1 MKHQHISRLEAH
13 LEKLVEGTFA
23 HLFGRKIRVQDIAL
37 QLARA
42 MRDGVIPYQGQD
54 SRPIAPDNYLI
65 YSNPKIEAHLTQNYP
80 QLPIMLCDHLIELA
94 TQSGYRIINRPIVKI
109 FGDAQLELGKILVVA
124 EHSNYKA
131 NSTAALQ
138 RVDIPQKTSKY
149 AQLIIGETRSINLQD
164 DVINIGRSPDNH
176 IIVDDPHTSRNHIQL
191 RLRFNAYW
199 VFDSNSQSGTFVNDT
214 RIIEHQLQSG
224 DIIVIG
230 KTKIL
235 YIEDDTSLDSDLD
248 QTEAFDPI

>member
-23 HLFGRKIRVQDIAL
+23 NLFGRKIRVQDIAL

-42 MRDGVIPYQGQD
+42 MREGVLPYQGQD
-54 SRPIAPDNYLI
+54 SRPIAPDQYLI
-65 YSNPKIEAHLTQNYP
+65 YANPKIETHLSQNYP
-80 QLPIMLCDHLIELA
+80 NLTSTLSEHLIELA
-94 TQSGYRIINRPIVKI
+94 TQSGYRIINRPMVKI
-109 FGDAQLELGKILVVA
+109 FGDTQLDIGKIAVVA

-138 RVDIPQKTSKY
+138 KVNIPQKTAKQ
-149 AQLIIGETRSINLQD
+149 AQLIIAETRSLNLEQDIIN
-164 DVINIGRSPDNH
+164 VGRSPENH
-176 IIVDDPHTSRNHIQL
+176 VIIDDPHTSRHHIQL

-199 VFDSNSQSGTFVNDT
+199 VFDNNSQGGTFVNGV
-214 RIIEHQLQSG
+214 RIVEHQLQSG
-224 DIIVIG
+224 DIIIIG

-235 YIEDDTSLDSDLD
+235 YIEEDTATDLD
-248 QTEAFDPI
+248 QTEAFEPV